1 MLTAAQNILNRIA
14 RWVVLSS
21 ANPSQVSLTVKAVLV
36 AALPY
41 VMLLVG
47 AGHWNVGQDQVSM
60 AINAVSD
67 IIFYLLS
74 ATAAIMGA
82 LGVGRKLILS
92 LNGHNDVNK

>member
-14 RWVVLSS
+14 RWIVLSS

-41 VMLLVG
+41 VMLLIG

-60 AINAVSD
+60 VINSASD

-74 ATAAIMGA
+74 AIAAVMGA
-82 LGVGRKLILS
+82 LGVGRKLWLS
-92 LNGHNDVNK
+92 LSGNNPVNQ